1 MKDKDKSIEKI
12 YEMYHSPVLTPYVLL
27 SNAKEPDY
35 EYVKYYANDHGLMV
49 EMLCHIDNESVTFFY
64 QFDRKDFLQEA
75 YYTED
80 GEKVIFFKREDILE
94 EAKKEYYARCES
106 E

>member
-1 MKDKDKSIEKI
+1 MEDKDKCIEKI
-12 YEMYHSPVLTPYVLL
+12 YEMSHSPVLTPYSLL
-27 SNAKEPDY
+27 ENAKEPAY
-35 EYVKYYANDHGLMV
+35 KYVKYYANEHGLV
-49 EMLCHIDNESVTFFY
+49 AEMQCLMDNESVTFFY
-64 QFDRKDFLQEA
+64 QFDERDFLQEA
-75 YYTED
+75 YFTED